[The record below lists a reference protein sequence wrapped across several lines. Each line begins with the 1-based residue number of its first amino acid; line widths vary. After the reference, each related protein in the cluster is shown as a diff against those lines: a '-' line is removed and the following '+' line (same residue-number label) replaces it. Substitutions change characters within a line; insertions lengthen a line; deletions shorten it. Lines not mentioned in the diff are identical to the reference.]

1 MNKVLLINDH
11 FFPEIGSAANLF
23 LELGRELIKNG
34 CQVKVLTVFPREYN
48 LNKPI
53 EKYNWKL
60 LLTES
65 IDGIEVIRIRGLPIP
80 KDSLLLR
87 GFEHFIGPIFL
98 FLRGLF
104 LDRPDIIL
112 VYSPP
117 LPLAFLSWFLSKIK
131 NAKFVANIQDL
142 YPQTVIDIGL
152 LRNKAA
158 IKLFRWIEYF
168 VYKNSDFLT
177 VHSENNKNFLIDHG
191 ASSKKVKV
199 IYNWVDIDFI
209 KPLGKRDEFEG
220 IDLRNKFIVSY
231 AGILSIA
238 QGLDLILNVAK
249 KLESIPDILFIIA
262 GDGFEQERILKQ
274 AKDLNLKNAIFLPFQ
289 PLDRYR
295 ILLSCSDVSL
305 VTLSNNVATPVVPGK
320 LASIMASGKAVI
332 ASIPVGND
340 TEDIIR
346 SANCGIVTSAGDIIE
361 LSESILKL
369 YKNPELSRE
378 YGRNGRYYAENNFSA
393 KIAANTYLDIFRR
406 VL

>member
-1 MNKVLLINDH
+1 MKKILLINDH

-23 LELGRELIKNG
+23 LELGKELLKNG
-34 CQVKVLTVFPREYN
+34 YQVKVLTVFPRVYN

-53 EKYNWKL
+53 EKYRWKL
-60 LLTES
+60 LLSEY

-104 LDRPDIIL
+104 IERPDIIL

-131 NAKFVANIQDL
+131 GANLVTNIQDL

-152 LRNKAA
+152 LRNRTT
-158 IKLFRWIEYF
+158 IELFRWMENF
-168 VYKNSDFLT
+168 VYRYADFLT
-177 VHSENNKNFLIDHG
+177 VHSENNRNYLIEHG
-191 ASSKKVKV
+191 ASNKKVKV

-209 KPLGKRDEFEG
+209 KPLDKIDKFGC
-220 IDLRNKFIVSY
+220 IDLRNKFVVSY

-249 KLESIPDILFIIA
+249 KLESIPDILFLIA
-262 GDGFEQERILKQ
+262 GDGFEKEKILKQ
-274 AKDLNLKNAIFLPFQ
+274 SKDLNLKNVIFLPFQ

-305 VTLSNNVATPVVPGK
+305 VALSNYVATPVVPGK

-332 ASIPVGND
+332 ASIPIGND

-346 SANCGIVTSAGDIIE
+346 SANCGIVVRAGDIIE
-361 LSESILKL
+361 LSEAILKL

-393 KIAANTYLDIFRR
+393 KIAANKYLDIFGG
-406 VL
+406 V